1 MENDRSTIADMN
13 SESSNDTKERLL
25 KIGEDLIYRGGIAA
39 TGMDLLVKTSGVAR
53 KSIYRYFGTKEALVI
68 EILKRRDRNWMRWFE
83 SEVNKADSAADKL
96 LRMFDVLCDWFASEN
111 FRGCAFINT
120 AGETGDP
127 EDPVRRV
134 DKEHKE
140 NVKAFVLSLC
150 KEYGFDDPEARA
162 RQFLI
167 LIDGAITV
175 AHLLGD
181 SRSAV
186 DAKAIAQQLLN
197 R

>member
-13 SESSNDTKERLL
+13 SESNNETKERLL
-25 KIGEDLIYRGGIAA
+25 KIGEDLIYRGGIGA

-53 KSIYRYFGTKEALVI
+53 KSIYRYFGTKEALVV

-83 SEVNKADSAADKL
+83 SEVNKADSPAEKL
-96 LRMFDVLCDWFASEN
+96 LRIFDVLCDWFTSEN

-127 EDPVRRV
+127 EDPVRLV

-140 NVKAFVLSLC
+140 KLKVFLFSIC
-150 KEYGFDDPEARA
+150 EEYGTADPEALA

-181 SRSAV
+181 NRSAV
-186 DAKAIAQQLLN
+186 DAKTIAQQLLN

>member
-1 MENDRSTIADMN
+1 MN
-13 SESSNDTKERLL
+13 SDSSNETKERLL
-25 KIGEDLIYRGGIAA
+25 KIGEDLIYRGGIGA

-53 KSIYRYFGTKEALVI
+53 KSIYRYFGTKEALVV

-83 SEVNKADSAADKL
+83 SEVNKADSPAEKL
-96 LRMFDVLCDWFASEN
+96 LRIFDVLCDWFTSEN

-127 EDPVRRV
+127 EDPVRLV

-140 NVKAFVLSLC
+140 KLKVFLFSIC
-150 KEYGFDDPEARA
+150 EEYGTADPEALA

-181 SRSAV
+181 NRSAV
-186 DAKAIAQQLLN
+186 DAKTIAQQLLN